1 MLPAGLISTPI
12 AQLVGGT
19 GRAFH
24 QMEDQVISNSVG
36 EDDHRLTAA
45 AMGR

>member
-1 MLPAGLISTPI
+1 MLPAGLVSTPI
-12 AQLVGGT
+12 AQLAGGT

-45 AMGR
+45 AVER